1 MIEVSLAVL
10 RSDGACGGGGGIRL
24 VRFEIGWLRICERFI
39 FDDDGGRVDGG
50 AAKLL

>member
-1 MIEVSLAVL
+1 M
-10 RSDGACGGGGGIRL
+10 GGGGIRL

-39 FDDDGGRVDGG
+39 FDDGRRVDGG